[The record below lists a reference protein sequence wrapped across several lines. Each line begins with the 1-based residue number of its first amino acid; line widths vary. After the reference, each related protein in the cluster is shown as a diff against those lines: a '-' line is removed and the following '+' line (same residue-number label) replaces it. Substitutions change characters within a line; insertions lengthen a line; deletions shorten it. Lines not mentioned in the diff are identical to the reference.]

1 MGKRSKGWL
10 TVGNNVVV
18 CLVLHPSAGEGGRL
32 TASLLEPIA
41 SAPMISQS
49 IKR

>member
-10 TVGNNVVV
+10 TAGNNVVV
-18 CLVLHPSAGEGGRL
+18 CLVLHPSAGGGRL

-41 SAPMISQS
+41 SAPMFSQS